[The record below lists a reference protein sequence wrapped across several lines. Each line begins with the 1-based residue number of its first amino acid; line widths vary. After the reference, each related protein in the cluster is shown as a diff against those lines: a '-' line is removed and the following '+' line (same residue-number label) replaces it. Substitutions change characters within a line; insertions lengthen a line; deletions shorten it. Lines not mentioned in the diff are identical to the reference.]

1 MSDRDALLQ
10 IKAIVEAALGI
21 VPPPVGETCEQFVRR
36 MYRDVLRQEADAD
49 GLTHWTNQCA
59 SGAMTREAIEAA
71 FRAVV
76 QPPPPP
82 PPDTG
87 NPSTIVPA
95 WGAWNEVYPRPGFTF
110 QPSTVYAFPVPV
122 NPTPGQE
129 KVTLYI
135 GQTPSQAPAVGF
147 ELCLSRAPGVV
158 DRSDASRFLST
169 GEGGFRNNLSFEV
182 WQRQS
187 AWNPTRER
195 EGFPDQGTWYLN
207 VRALSA
213 APSVHSLQWNN

>member
-1 MSDRDALLQ
+1 MSDRDALQQ
-10 IKAIVEAALGI
+10 IKAIVDAALGAT
-21 VPPPVGETCEQFVRR
+21 PPAGETCEQFVRR
-36 MYRDVLRQEADAD
+36 MYLTYEHREPDAG
-49 GLTHWTNQCA
+49 GLAFWVGQCA
-59 SGAMTREAIEAA
+59 GGAMTREQIEAR
-71 FRAVV
+71 FR
-76 QPPPPP
+76 PPPPP
-82 PPDTG
+82 PPPPRDTG
-87 NPSTIVPA
+87 NPAAIVPA
-95 WGAWNEVYPRPGFTF
+95 WGAWNEVYPKPGFTF

-147 ELCLSRAPGVV
+147 ELCLSRAPGVI

-213 APSVHSLQWNN
+213 GPSVHSLQWNN